1 MSRPTDLP
9 AMAWEVLEMISSD
22 IPISAEK
29 HVSWA
34 RAFQQI
40 NWAAS
45 NGGRLALTAAG
56 SEALLER
63 RSSLGSS
70 RASA

>member
-9 AMAWEVLEMISSD
+9 AMAWEVLEMISRD

-40 NWAAS
+40 NWVAS

-56 SEALLER
+56 SEALQER
-63 RSSLGSS
+63 RSSLGNTW
-70 RASA
+70 ASA